1 MKSFRLIPAIV
12 AAAMLVGCVPSNKK
26 ETELTQETQQE
37 KRKQRLFQA
46 YRLMIHTIERLRLIN
61 KVLAED

>member
-37 KRKQRLFQA
+37 KAETTIIPSLQIDESFIKHSFHIKKVQA
-46 YRLMIHTIERLRLIN
+46 
-61 KVLAED
+61 VD